1 MTATKGDTRVRLLE
15 TALGLFTEHGVEG
28 TSLQMIADALGV
40 TKAAVYYHFKT
51 KDEITEA
58 VAEPALRELSGILDR
73 AGELRRH
80 GAQVDYVLDGLIDL
94 VVRNRVLVA
103 VFCSDPGIARAVEQ
117 SLHSKENVMTRLPA
131 MLVGPDPDE
140 GSRVAAHVA
149 LAGIAMAGGSPAL
162 ANLDDESLR
171 KHLGDA
177 ARRLL
182 GRPRASRRPAPPS
195 R

>member
-15 TALGLFTEHGVEG
+15 TALGLFTVHGVEG

-58 VAEPALRELSGILDR
+58 VAEPALRDLSAMLDR

-80 GAQVDYVLDGLIDL
+80 GAQVDYVLDGLVDL

-103 VFCSDPGIARAVEQ
+103 VFCSDPGIARAVER
-117 SLHSKENVMTRLPA
+117 SLHGEVNVMIRLPA
-131 MLVGPDPDE
+131 MLVGHDADE
-140 GSRVAAHVA
+140 AALVAAHVA
-149 LAGIAMAGGSPAL
+149 LAGVAMAGGSPAL
-162 ANLDDESLR
+162 ADLGDESLR
-171 KHLGDA
+171 KHLSDA
-177 ARRLL
+177 VRRLL
-182 GRPRASRRPAPPS
+182 GRPRRKD
-195 R
+195 

>member
-58 VAEPALRELSGILDR
+58 VAEPALRELSSMLDR
-73 AGELRRH
+73 AAELRRH
-80 GAQVDYVLDGLIDL
+80 GAQVDYVLDGLVDL

-103 VFCSDPGIARAVEQ
+103 VFCSDPGIAGAVER
-117 SLHSKENVMTRLPA
+117 SLHGEENVMTRLPA
-131 MLVGPDPDE
+131 MLVGPDADDATL
-140 GSRVAAHVA
+140 VAAHVA
-149 LAGIAMAGGSPAL
+149 LAGVAMAGGSPTL
-162 ANLDDESLR
+162 AGMDDETLR
-171 KHLGDA
+171 RHLADA
-177 ARRLL
+177 GRRLL
-182 GRPRASRRPAPPS
+182 GRPRRRDQTLA
-195 R
+195 